1 MMEMVYIQEQ
11 IKYYMKVNGKM
22 IKKMVQ
28 EKNNYQMDLYLQVHF
43 NKIKEMV
50 MENYLII
57 KNNLYLKV
65 NGKMVKQKKKEYQ
78 YGKMVEDLKVNG

>member
-1 MMEMVYIQEQ
+1 
-11 IKYYMKVNGKM
+11 
-22 IKKMVQ
+22 
-28 EKNNYQMDLYLQVHF
+28 
-43 NKIKEMV
+43 MV

-65 NGKMVKQKKKEYQ
+65 NGKMGKQKKKEFQ